1 MENELLR
8 SHAGH
13 VTRLTL
19 NRPAKANALSA
30 SLVEALIN
38 AVEYAQ
44 TDGTRLLIFEGNG
57 SHFCAGFDFSG
68 YDEATEGELVLRF
81 VRIEHLLQCVH
92 HAPFATLA
100 LAHGKIFGAGADLV
114 CACSTRVA
122 APGTTFRMPGL
133 RFGLVLGTR
142 RLAHRIGAEAARD
155 ILQTSRTF
163 DAESAQKLGFITRIA
178 AQSEWPA
185 LIEAA
190 RETSAA
196 LTQPARARLHEQ
208 TVVDTRDA
216 DMAALAQS
224 ASVPGL
230 KERIRIFR
238 EAKTWW
244 HKPCPNKCKLSK
256 RAPPAAPTSCAL
268 PTARCP
274 SSQRARF

>member
-1 MENELLR
+1 MDNELLR

-44 TDGTRLLIFEGNG
+44 TDGTRLLILKGNG
-57 SHFCAGFDFSG
+57 NHFCAGFDFTG
-68 YDEATEGELVLRF
+68 YDEASEGDLLLRF
-81 VRIEHLLQCVH
+81 VRIEHLLQLIY
-92 HAPFATLA
+92 HAAFTTMV

-114 CACSTRVA
+114 CACSTRIT

-133 RFGLVLGTR
+133 RFGLVLGTQ
-142 RLAHRIGAEAARD
+142 RLAHRIGNNAARE
-155 ILQTSRTF
+155 LLATSRTF
-163 DAESAQKLGFITRIA
+163 DAPDALDLGFISRIA
-178 AQSEWPA
+178 PQDEWPA
-185 LIEAA
+185 LVEEQRAA
-190 RETSAA
+190 ATTLTLPA
-196 LTQPARARLHEQ
+196 LARMNAQ
-208 TVVDTRDA
+208 TVIDTRDA

-238 EAKTWW
+238 EAK
-244 HKPCPNKCKLSK
+244 S
-256 RAPPAAPTSCAL
+256 
-268 PTARCP
+268 
-274 SSQRARF
+274 

>member
-1 MENELLR
+1 MDNELLR

-19 NRPAKANALSA
+19 NRPDKANALSA

-44 TDGTRLLIFEGNG
+44 SDGTRLLVVEGNG
-57 SHFCAGFDFSG
+57 NHFCAGFDFGG
-68 YDEATEGELVLRF
+68 YQDASEGELVLRF
-81 VRIEHLLQCVH
+81 VRIEHLLQRVY
-92 HAPFATLA
+92 HAPFTTIV

-114 CACSTRVA
+114 CSCSTRIA

-142 RLAHRIGAEAARD
+142 RLANRIGTDAARD

-163 DAESAQKLGFITRIA
+163 DADAALELGFLTCIA
-178 AQSEWPA
+178 ARDEWPA
-185 LIEAA
+185 MTDAA
-190 RETSAA
+190 RETSSVLTLPA
-196 LTQPARARLHEQ
+196 LARLHEQ
-208 TVVDTRDA
+208 TVIDTRDA

-238 EAKTWW
+238 ETKT
-244 HKPCPNKCKLSK
+244 
-256 RAPPAAPTSCAL
+256 
-268 PTARCP
+268 
-274 SSQRARF
+274 

>member
-1 MENELLR
+1 
-8 SHAGH
+8 
-13 VTRLTL
+13 
-19 NRPAKANALSA
+19 
-30 SLVEALIN
+30 
-38 AVEYAQ
+38 
-44 TDGTRLLIFEGNG
+44 
-57 SHFCAGFDFSG
+57 
-68 YDEATEGELVLRF
+68 
-81 VRIEHLLQCVH
+81 VH

-114 CACSTRVA
+114 CACSTRIA

-155 ILQTSRTF
+155 LLQTSRTF
-163 DAESAQKLGFITRIA
+163 DSESAQKLGFITRIA

-196 LTQPARARLHEQ
+196 LTQPARARLYEQ
-208 TVVDTRDA
+208 TVIDTRDA

-238 EAKTWW
+238 EAKI
-244 HKPCPNKCKLSK
+244 
-256 RAPPAAPTSCAL
+256 
-268 PTARCP
+268 
-274 SSQRARF
+274 